1 MNQFV
6 SALSYVREHG
16 SLPPALES
24 KEDLNHVTDSGV
36 SDATIQILRDE
47 VYHRLQSLLE
57 NSRQGSRSLFSLAF
71 VDGFLL
77 YHPPNEPDHP
87 LQPVQSKLD
96 LPLFLPVTYT
106 MLKERREGRTGY
118 VTIGPAPTPHPKE
131 EDDSNDDRKDDKRE
145 KGEVDYEP
153 PSTNFWTDPPG
164 YVDDIVWPRYIS
176 NYAWL
181 LVPKSDAAVPHEA
194 DRLKEAV
201 GEGANVR
208 GDMGIH
214 VAPKKGEAPMD
225 YVLRWAIESVLTTLQ
240 KVI

>member
-16 SLPPALES
+16 SLPPALKS
-24 KEDLNHVTDSGV
+24 KEDLNHATDSGV
-36 SDATIQILRDE
+36 SDAMVRILRNE
-47 VYHRLQSLLE
+47 VHHRLQSLLE
-57 NSRQGSRSLFSLAF
+57 SSQQESRDFFSLAF

-77 YHPPNEPDHP
+77 YAPPSEPDHP

-96 LPLFLPVTYT
+96 LPLFLPVTYSI
-106 MLKERREGRTGY
+106 LKERREGRTGY
-118 VTIGPAPTPHPKE
+118 VTIGPAPTPDNKE
-131 EDDSNDDRKDDKRE
+131 EEGDKRDE
-145 KGEVDYEP
+145 KEENEGTDYEP

-181 LVPKSDAAVPHEA
+181 LVPEGVAIPQDADKLNEV
-194 DRLKEAV
+194 V
-201 GEGANVR
+201 GEGGAVR

-225 YVLRWAIESVLTTLQ
+225 YVLRWAIESVLDGIEQAL
-240 KVI
+240 